1 MLAMRS
7 ATNCVGGLAAA
18 VALTMDKMDIM
29 SSNST
34 KNVLDCDKIMS
45 TFKKVLFKLTLF
57 FFGYLNF
64 F

>member
-45 TFKKVLFKLTLF
+45 AFKKVLFKIDFVF
-57 FFGYLNF
+57 FSGI
-64 F
+64 